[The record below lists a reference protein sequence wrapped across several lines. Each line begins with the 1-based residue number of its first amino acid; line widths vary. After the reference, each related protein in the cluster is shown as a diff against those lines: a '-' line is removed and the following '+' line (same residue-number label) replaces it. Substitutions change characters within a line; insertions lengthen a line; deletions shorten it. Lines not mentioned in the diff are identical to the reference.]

1 MYTIIDSRY
10 QTIVA
15 EVYDFKEAKLTASR
29 YRRAE
34 KLNGEQWKLI
44 QIKKKP
50 EPPIKTSFID
60 DGCCDALRDRRM
72 ELFGKPSL

>member
-15 EVYDFKEAKLTASR
+15 EAFDFKEAKLSASR
-29 YRRAE
+29 YRKAE
-34 KLNGEQWKLI
+34 KLNGEQWRLI

-50 EPPIKTSFID
+50 APPVKTYFID

-72 ELFGKPSL
+72 ELFGKPSR